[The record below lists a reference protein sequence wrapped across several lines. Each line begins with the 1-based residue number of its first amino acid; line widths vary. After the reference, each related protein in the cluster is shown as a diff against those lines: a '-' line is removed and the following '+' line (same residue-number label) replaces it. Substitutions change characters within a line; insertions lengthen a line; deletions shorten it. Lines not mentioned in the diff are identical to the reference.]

1 MVEKLTFKEYLDS
14 KDRLREAVEKAPR
27 QTVTYTINKYS
38 KLVIGESKES
48 KSYIN
53 LKPKH
58 KVELDL
64 LYEDIDNPTVLA
76 IRFIGVETIL
86 AEAEH
91 KTFWEGKRLLTW
103 LDRNGRESFQ

>member
-1 MVEKLTFKEYLDS
+1 MLTFKEYLES
-14 KDRLREAVEKAPR
+14 KQRLREAAEKAPR

-38 KLVIGESKES
+38 KLVIGESKED
-48 KSYIN
+48 KSYIS

-76 IRFIGVETIL
+76 IRFIGVDSILSET
-86 AEAEH
+86 EH
-91 KTFWEGKRLLTW
+91 HTFWEGKRLLNW
-103 LDRNGRESFQ
+103 LDRNARELFQ